1 MVEILATLHIYGRF
15 DLVYSMEHLGGNMIG
30 HEDMIKLMELASA
43 FVMIA
48 SWRAGK
54 LRPEDKE
61 IIDAHDAIV
70 SGVGDAD
77 FVTRVEMATGRNIRD
92 QISVEGLQKLG
103 EEVKLLKMG
112 NARN

>member
-1 MVEILATLHIYGRF
+1 MVEILGSLYLHGRTSTLH
-15 DLVYSMEHLGGNMIG
+15 LMEHIGGCMIG

-61 IIDAHDAIV
+61 IIDAHEVIV

-92 QISVEGLQKLG
+92 QISVEGLEELG
-103 EEVKLLKMG
+103 REVKLLKMG
-112 NARN
+112 NQRN

>member
-1 MVEILATLHIYGRF
+1 
-15 DLVYSMEHLGGNMIG
+15 MIG

-61 IIDAHDAIV
+61 IIDAHTTIV
-70 SGVGDAD
+70 DGVMDGD
-77 FVTRVEMATGRNIRD
+77 FVARVEMATGRNIRD

-112 NARN
+112 NQRN